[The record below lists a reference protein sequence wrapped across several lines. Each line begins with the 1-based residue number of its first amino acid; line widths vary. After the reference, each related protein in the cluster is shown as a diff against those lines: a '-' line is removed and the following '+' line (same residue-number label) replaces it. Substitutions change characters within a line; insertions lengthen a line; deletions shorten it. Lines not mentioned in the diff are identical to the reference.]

1 MFFVNRIF
9 SKVVFST
16 KHSRTFHVARIRWV
30 ASVMVSSPCQ
40 ICGFLLGLFGGL
52 GMRDILILL
61 YNINVLEYRNGSKL
75 VRGSNV
81 TLFFVGN
88 YIKLI

>member
-16 KHSRTFHVARIRWV
+16 KHPRTFHVARIRWV

-52 GMRDILILL
+52 GMRDISILI
-61 YNINVLEYRNGSKL
+61 YDR
-75 VRGSNV
+75 VRKQIPER
-81 TLFFVGN
+81 VGQV
-88 YIKLI
+88 